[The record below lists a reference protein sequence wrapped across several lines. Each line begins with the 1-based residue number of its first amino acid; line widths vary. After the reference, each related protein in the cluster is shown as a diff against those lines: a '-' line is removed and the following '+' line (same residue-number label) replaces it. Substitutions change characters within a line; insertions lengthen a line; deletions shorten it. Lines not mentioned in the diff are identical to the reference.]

1 MAKKGKKMNNQ
12 VLSNTEERTERRKS
26 QRIRACFTVVYKL
39 SKQVEI
45 LMWLEGK
52 EVSAIMID
60 LSQDG
65 MAILT
70 EKNIPALSVLAINFN
85 LINEFEKKENQ
96 EKPMEL
102 EGEVRY
108 NIFLQERAYRLGIS
122 FTKISKK
129 DKDEITNF
137 INMTKAWDP
146 KA

>member
-1 MAKKGKKMNNQ
+1 
-12 VLSNTEERTERRKS
+12 
-26 QRIRACFTVVYKL
+26 
-39 SKQVEI
+39 
-45 LMWLEGK
+45 
-52 EVSAIMID
+52 
-60 LSQDG
+60 DG